1 MAFEKRDFT
10 HLEADVAV
18 NLADTGDP
26 VKECTD
32 DDFAILSKENE
43 ANFVIGTDFGEVF
56 SAD

>member
-1 MAFEKRDFT
+1 MTFT

-32 DDFAILSKENE
+32 DDFAILSKEND